1 MTDREKAIVMAYTG
15 VAMLTGDKLDIFY
28 KYLAELFDR
37 PVFSHELATQE
48 MTDKIKEK
56 SKPDFIKL
64 CRETTEPIRHA
75 QYNKYD
81 CCTVCGSG
89 IPTDYKLDYI
99 ERSEVQYCYYCGA
112 KMDEVIDNG

>member
-15 VAMLTGDKLDIFY
+15 VAMLVGDKLDLFY

-37 PVFSHELATQE
+37 PVYTHELVTQE

-64 CRETTEPIRHA
+64 CRETTEPIKHG
-75 QYNKYD
+75 YFVKSKNFKGVTF
-81 CCTVCGSG
+81 C
-89 IPTDYKLDYI
+89 
-99 ERSEVQYCYYCGA
+99 SECRKHIDDTANYCEWCGA
-112 KMDEVIDNG
+112 RMDGDENEKA